1 MGDTDGTA
9 SRLGKHG
16 LSGRVLGRAVRVATG
31 LLGHSCTTLYFGLV
45 AALLRSLCFLFDS
58 FCVAFLVTFASF
70 FLALLLLLFSFL
82 LACSKLFVSFLF
94 VFF

>member
-31 LLGHSCTTLYFGLV
+31 LLGHSCTALYFGLV
-45 AALLRSLCFLFDS
+45 GALLKSLCFLFDS
-58 FCVAFLVTFASF
+58 FCVAFFGNF
-70 FLALLLLLFSFL
+70 
-82 LACSKLFVSFLF
+82 C
-94 VFF
+94 